1 MEDDGLKRDPP
12 TADIGSFPSCVSVLN
27 CSPGSSIL
35 GLSQILVLWVPVII
49 KGVELL
55 NGHMIDLGLP
65 VLSSGVNRI
74 I

>member
-1 MEDDGLKRDPP
+1 M
-12 TADIGSFPSCVSVLN
+12 
-27 CSPGSSIL
+27 L

-55 NGHMIDLGLP
+55 NGHMVDLGLP
-65 VLSSGVNRI
+65 ALPSGVNRI